1 MWGLASFKYF
11 ENLITKVTPKVTAP
25 KKSANIL
32 VRNAW
37 MEKAWM
43 YYEQPTDILFKT
55 QALFWSTCL
64 VSGIASLILAGMKS
78 LVAININKI
87 YLRYVFEYLS
97 NTFANI
103 VGNIFCLFAKIV
115 PTWAQLLPRRSALCW
130 SCWGGKDFE
139 GKSPKDVRTSDCK
152 QIFQSSQEKVT

>member
-1 MWGLASFKYF
+1 
-11 ENLITKVTPKVTAP
+11 
-25 KKSANIL
+25 
-32 VRNAW
+32 
-37 MEKAWM
+37 M

-87 YLRYVFEYLS
+87 YFRYVFKYLS

-103 VGNIFCLFAKIV
+103 FGNVFCLFAKFQPERNCCQGVQSCADRAEEEKNLLIV
-115 PTWAQLLPRRSALCW
+115 LIVLR
-130 SCWGGKDFE
+130 GK
-139 GKSPKDVRTSDCK
+139 R
-152 QIFQSSQEKVT
+152 I